1 MTCDLKK
8 LGCFFFSP
16 WDETFCAND
25 VSWYEHNAD
34 VGVCH
39 EDAYNSPCPWPP
51 SQEGSKHSEVTP
63 WAVSCQARDPHYHRG
78 VAWPWIEAEGYTTL
92 LCFWWCHSHTRH
104 RHTPGINQSSRNMLS
119 VPPYNMMMALS
130 THIHKDT
137 IGNSNRRMGAA
148 DQIQCSHI
156 SPHKLRMHGHKTTSL
171 NRLLWKQSEVWVNC
185 VTTYT
190 NLRLPLF
197 NRITTTTT

>member
-8 LGCFFFSP
+8 LGCFFFLSP

-63 WAVSCQARDPHYHRG
+63 WAVSCQTRDPHYHQG
-78 VAWPWIEAEGYTTL
+78 VAWPWIEAEGDTAL
-92 LCFWWCHSHTRH
+92 LCFWWCHSHTREKTH
-104 RHTPGINQSSRNMLS
+104 SLHQSEPL
-119 VPPYNMMMALS
+119 
-130 THIHKDT
+130 IHARRTSLQHDDDDT
-137 IGNSNRRMGAA
+137 IHRFPHTYNTLQQL
-148 DQIQCSHI
+148 QIGFSAVMF
-156 SPHKLRMHGHKTTSL
+156 PHPWALLTAGCMDGYTPKDVFKQVALENPWCKVKHKATV
-171 NRLLWKQSEVWVNC
+171 E
-185 VTTYT
+185 
-190 NLRLPLF
+190 
-197 NRITTTTT
+197 

>member
-8 LGCFFFSP
+8 LGCFFFFFFPFSPVSP

-63 WAVSCQARDPHYHRG
+63 WAVSCQTGDPSLSLEGAGWVGRVERLAARS
-78 VAWPWIEAEGYTTL
+78 WIEAEGYTTL
-92 LCFWWCHSHTRH
+92 LCFCWCHSHTRKKTH
-104 RHTPGINQSSRNMLS
+104 SLHQSEPPPQSTSVPSVPAYSVSGELVVLHEAEAVVWLSRGGDTARKVSDKPGINQER
-119 VPPYNMMMALS
+119 
-130 THIHKDT
+130 
-137 IGNSNRRMGAA
+137 
-148 DQIQCSHI
+148 
-156 SPHKLRMHGHKTTSL
+156 
-171 NRLLWKQSEVWVNC
+171 E
-185 VTTYT
+185 
-190 NLRLPLF
+190 
-197 NRITTTTT
+197 

>member
-1 MTCDLKK
+1 MSKFLHESSPTWPPSPLGLSTPSPKPCQDKLHMRRMQVRPKENLQQKKQENQKNLPLYNLTLERTLMTCDLKK

-51 SQEGSKHSEVTP
+51 SQEGSKHSVVTP
-63 WAVSCQARDPHYHRG
+63 WAASCQTRDPRYHWG

-92 LCFWWCHSHTRH
+92 LCFWWCHSHTREKTH
-104 RHTPGINQSSRNMLS
+104 SLHQSDR
-119 VPPYNMMMALS
+119 PTTRWWDYA
-130 THIHKDT
+130 
-137 IGNSNRRMGAA
+137 
-148 DQIQCSHI
+148 QI
-156 SPHKLRMHGHKTTSL
+156 PT
-171 NRLLWKQSEVWVNC
+171 
-185 VTTYT
+185 
-190 NLRLPLF
+190 
-197 NRITTTTT
+197 